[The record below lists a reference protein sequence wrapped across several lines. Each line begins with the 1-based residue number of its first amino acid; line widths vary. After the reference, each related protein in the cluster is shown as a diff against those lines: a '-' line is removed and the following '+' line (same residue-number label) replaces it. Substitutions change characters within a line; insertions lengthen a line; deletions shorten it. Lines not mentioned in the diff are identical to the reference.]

1 LNKYADT
8 DLNRYVDIDH
18 TNVDIVVQ

>member
-1 LNKYADT
+1 MNKYADT
-8 DLNRYVDIDH
+8 DLNRYVDINH